1 MQTYGVEDIVWR
13 VRFFDKDSGGKST
26 PIDWRWAAI
35 ILATVFLNFS
45 FFEVHGLDVAGFG
58 SLAVDAT
65 VLCVAAVLITLL
77 FFSGPAL
84 AVPSTQRPVQSL
96 LEDSI
101 GTIPTL
107 AVRFCCVLFLSLWIA
122 RLLAVPTLW
131 ALPMSRGEGCFKTG
145 SIAAALLLFLL
156 FTGLQSVRT
165 SAKLALFYR

>member
-1 MQTYGVEDIVWR
+1 
-13 VRFFDKDSGGKST
+13 
-26 PIDWRWAAI
+26 
-35 ILATVFLNFS
+35 VFLNFS
-45 FFEVHGLDVAGFG
+45 VFEVHGLDVAGSG
-58 SLAVDAT
+58 PLAVDAT